1 MAEAIPRSEWDR
13 VTAAFAAFFAGVGE
27 VAVGPDEVAMTADE
41 TGIALAR
48 DGTSRSFMPLHE
60 LGLGWETVTFDED
73 ADAVVLA
80 ADGATYTYRVPP
92 SLR

>member
-13 VTAAFAAFFAGVGE
+13 VSGAFAAFFAGVGE
-27 VAVGPDEVAMTADE
+27 VVVDPDEVSMTADE
-41 TGIALAR
+41 TGVALAR

-60 LGLGWETVTFDED
+60 LGLRWETVAFDEA
-73 ADAVVLA
+73 ADAVMLA

>member
-1 MAEAIPRSEWDR
+1 MADAIPRDEWDR
-13 VTAAFAAFFAGVGE
+13 VVDAFATFFEGVGD
-27 VAVGPDEVAMTADE
+27 VTAGPDEVSMTADE

-48 DGTSRSFMPLHE
+48 DGSSRSFMPLHE
-60 LGLGWETVTFDED
+60 LGLRWETVAFDED

>member
-1 MAEAIPRSEWDR
+1 MAEAIPRTDWDR
-13 VTAAFAAFFAGVGE
+13 VSSTFAAFFAGVGE
-27 VAVGPDEVAMTADE
+27 VAVGPEEVSMTADE

-60 LGLGWETVTFDED
+60 LGLRWETVVFDED
-73 ADAVVLA
+73 ADAMVLA